1 MFRSVELTRIAQ
13 ERDLYLGLLDLNA
26 ETDREAFLARALAL
40 IVGTVGAKQGY
51 LELFSS
57 DGNEAS
63 WYHATGFSGDEVER
77 IRTLVSRGVI
87 AHAVATGTVVRT
99 QAAFLDPRFRDRE
112 SVQRSKVDVVI
123 CAPIGRDPP
132 VGVLY
137 LQGQTE
143 PHAFTDE
150 EVLRIENFARLLAP
164 IAGIRFQEQA
174 EPQSDS
180 TAQYRRRM
188 KLHGLIGRSQ
198 ALAELFQEIEP
209 VARLNVGVLLTGE
222 NGTGKSIVA
231 LAIHNNSPRSDGP
244 FVAVNC
250 AAIPENLL
258 ESELFGARKGAF
270 TSATRDIEGKVAS
283 ANGGTLLLDEIGDL
297 PIMAQA
303 KLLMFLQTKEYSP
316 LGDSHTRKA
325 DVRIIAATNQD
336 LAEAVR
342 EKRFREDLLFRLN
355 VVSIRVPSLAE
366 RRADLPLLATYFCD
380 KALKTHDLPRVEL
393 SPDALRS
400 IAAAEWRGNVRQL
413 EHAVESA
420 TIRACAQGLSQIQS
434 SHLFKEGVEGT
445 NGESSPAEPEQTSE
459 HGSFQSETRDFQR
472 ALLERALKAADW
484 NVATAARRLD
494 ITRGHVYALIK
505 AFGLARD
512 RLGWL
517 SDKSEPSGGSDK
529 VGPKGRDHGPPR

>member
-1 MFRSVELTRIAQ
+1 MELTRVAQ

-40 IVGTVGAKQGY
+40 IVGAVGAKQGY

-57 DGNEAS
+57 DGNDAS

-112 SVQRSKVDVVI
+112 SVQRSKVDAVL

-150 EVLRIENFARLLAP
+150 EALRVENFARRLAP
-164 IAGIRFQEQA
+164 IAGSRFQEA
-174 EPQSDS
+174 ATPQSDP
-180 TAQYRRRM
+180 TASYRRRM
-188 KLHGLIGRSQ
+188 KLSGLIGHSP
-198 ALAELFQEIEP
+198 ALAALFQEIEP

-222 NGTGKSIVA
+222 NGTGKSVVA
-231 LAIHNNSPRSDGP
+231 LAIHNNSPRGSGP
-244 FVAVNC
+244 FVVVNC
-250 AAIPENLL
+250 AAIPENLI
-258 ESELFGARKGAF
+258 ESELFGARKGSF
-270 TSATRDIEGKVAS
+270 SSATRDIEGKVSA
-283 ANGGTLLLDEIGDL
+283 ANGGTLLLDEIGDM

-303 KLLMFLQTKEYSP
+303 KLLGFLQTKEYSP
-316 LGDSHTRKA
+316 LGEALPRKA
-325 DVRIIAATNQD
+325 DVRIIAATNVE

-366 RRADLPLLATYFCD
+366 RRADLPQLAAYFCE
-380 KALKTHDLPRVEL
+380 KALKTHNLPRVEL

-420 TIRACAQGLSQIQS
+420 TIRAGAQGLSQIQS
-434 SHLFKEGVEGT
+434 SHLFRDAADGA
-445 NGESSPAEPEQTSE
+445 NGSAGDAAIEMSSE
-459 HGSFQSETRDFQR
+459 HGTFQGETRDFQKQ
-472 ALLERALKAADW
+472 LLERALKAADW

-494 ITRGHVYALIK
+494 LTRGHVYALVK
-505 AFGLARD
+505 AFGLARE
-512 RLGWL
+512 R
-517 SDKSEPSGGSDK
+517 
-529 VGPKGRDHGPPR
+529 

>member
-1 MFRSVELTRIAQ
+1 MELTRVAQ

-40 IVGTVGAKQGY
+40 IVGAVGARQGY

-63 WYHATGFSGDEVER
+63 WYHATGFSGDEVEH

-112 SVQRSKVDVVI
+112 SVQRSKVDAVL

-150 EVLRIENFARLLAP
+150 EALRVENFARRLAP
-164 IAGIRFQEQA
+164 IAGLRFQEQTA
-174 EPQSDS
+174 PQSDP
-180 TAQYRRRM
+180 TASYRRRM
-188 KLHGLIGRSQ
+188 KLQGLIGRSP

-222 NGTGKSIVA
+222 NGTGKGVIA
-231 LAIHNNSPRSDGP
+231 QIIHNNSPRANGP
-244 FVAVNC
+244 FMVVNC
-250 AAIPENLL
+250 AAIPENLI
-258 ESELFGARKGAF
+258 ESELFGARRGAF
-270 TSATRDIEGKVAS
+270 SSATRDIEGKVSA
-283 ANGGTLLLDEIGDL
+283 ANGGTLLLDEIGDM
-297 PIMAQA
+297 PITSQQ
-303 KLLMFLQTKEYSP
+303 KLLGFLQTKEYSP
-316 LGDSHTRKA
+316 LGEAQSRKA
-325 DVRIIAATNQD
+325 DVRIIAATNVD
-336 LAEAVR
+336 LVEAVR

-355 VVSIRVPSLAE
+355 IVSIRVPSLAE
-366 RRADLPLLATYFCD
+366 RRVDLPSLAIFFCE
-380 KALKTHDLPRVEL
+380 KAQKTHNLPRVEL

-413 EHAVESA
+413 EHAVEAA
-420 TIRACAQGLSQIQS
+420 TIRSAAQGLTQIQS
-434 SHLFKEGVEGT
+434 SHLFRDGPEGS
-445 NGESSPAEPEQTSE
+445 NGSETTPGPAQSSE
-459 HGSFQSETRDFQR
+459 HGTFQGETRKFQKQ
-472 ALLERALKAADW
+472 LLERALKSADW
-484 NVATAARRLD
+484 NVATAARHLD

-505 AFGLARD
+505 AFGLARE
-512 RLGWL
+512 R
-517 SDKSEPSGGSDK
+517 
-529 VGPKGRDHGPPR
+529 

>member
-1 MFRSVELTRIAQ
+1 MDCTRIAQ

-57 DGNEAS
+57 DGNDAS

-99 QAAFLDPRFRDRE
+99 QALFLDPRFRDRE
-112 SVQRSKVDVVI
+112 SVQRSKADAVL

-150 EVLRIENFARLLAP
+150 EALRVENFARRLAP
-164 IAGIRFQEQA
+164 IAGIRFQEQTA
-174 EPQSDS
+174 PQSDR
-180 TAQYRRRM
+180 TAPYRKRL
-188 KLHGLIGRSQ
+188 KLAGLVGASA
-198 ALAELFQEIEP
+198 ALAKLFQDLDS
-209 VARLNVGVLLTGE
+209 VARLNVSVLLTGE
-222 NGTGKSIVA
+222 NGTGKSVVA
-231 LAIHNNSPRSDGP
+231 AAIHANSPRVNEP
-244 FVAVNC
+244 FMAVNC
-250 AAIPENLL
+250 AAIPENLI
-258 ESELFGARKGAF
+258 ESELFGVKKGAF
-270 TSATRDIEGKVAS
+270 TDATRDIEGKVSA

-297 PIMAQA
+297 PMKAQGS
-303 KLLMFLQTKEYSP
+303 LLQFLQTKEYSV
-316 LGDSHTRKA
+316 LGESRLRKA
-325 DVRIIAATNQD
+325 DVRIIAATNVD
-336 LAEAVR
+336 LEEAVR

-366 RRADLPLLATYFCD
+366 RREDLAQLALYFCE
-380 KALKTHDLPRVEL
+380 KALKAHDLPRVEL

-413 EHAVESA
+413 ENAVVA
-420 TIRACAQGLSQIQS
+420 AAIRAAGQGLTQIQS
-434 SHLFKEGVEGT
+434 SHLFREATDAT
-445 NGESSPAEPEQTSE
+445 NGRGAVQEPAPNAE
-459 HGSFQSETRDFQR
+459 HGTFQEETRQFQK
-472 ALLERALKAADW
+472 ALLARALKAADW
-484 NVATAARRLD
+484 NVATAARQLD

-505 AFGLARD
+505 AFGLTRD
-512 RLGWL
+512 R
-517 SDKSEPSGGSDK
+517 
-529 VGPKGRDHGPPR
+529 

>member
-1 MFRSVELTRIAQ
+1 MELTRVAQ

-57 DGNEAS
+57 DGNDAS

-112 SVQRSKVDVVI
+112 SVQRSKVDAVL

-150 EVLRIENFARLLAP
+150 EALRVENFARRLAP
-164 IAGIRFQEQA
+164 IAGIRFQEQVA
-174 EPQSDS
+174 PQADA
-180 TAQYRRRM
+180 TVFYRKRM
-188 KLHGLIGRSQ
+188 KLHGLVGGST
-198 ALAELFQEIEP
+198 ALAKLFQDLES

-222 NGTGKSIVA
+222 NGTGKTLVA
-231 LAIHNNSPRSDGP
+231 TAIHNNSPRAGEP

-258 ESELFGARKGAF
+258 ESELFGSRKGAF
-270 TSATRDIEGKVAS
+270 TGATREIEGKVAA
-283 ANGGTLLLDEIGDL
+283 ANGGTLLLDEIGD
-297 PIMAQA
+297 MSMKAQA
-303 KLLMFLQTKEYSP
+303 SLLQFLQTKEYAP
-316 LGDSHTRKA
+316 LGEARTRKA
-325 DVRIIAATNQD
+325 DVRIIAATNVD
-336 LAEAVR
+336 LDEAVR
-342 EKRFREDLLFRLN
+342 EKRFREDLLFRLA

-366 RRADLPLLATYFCD
+366 RRADLPALAVYFCD
-380 KALKTHDLPRVEL
+380 KAIKIHDLPRVEL

-413 EHAVESA
+413 ENAIVA
-420 TIRACAQGLSQIQS
+420 AAIRASGQGLTQIQS
-434 SHLFKEGVEGT
+434 SHLFREGAEGA
-445 NGESSPAEPEQTSE
+445 NGIESTPKPDPTAG
-459 HGSFQSETRDFQR
+459 HGTFQEETHKFQK

-484 NVATAARRLD
+484 NVATAARQLD
-494 ITRGHVYALIK
+494 LTRGHVYALVK
-505 AFGLARD
+505 AFGLTRE
-512 RLGWL
+512 R
-517 SDKSEPSGGSDK
+517 
-529 VGPKGRDHGPPR
+529 

>member
-1 MFRSVELTRIAQ
+1 MSRTLGSAIFRTMELTRIAQ
-13 ERDLYLGLLDLNA
+13 ERDLYVGLLDLNA

-40 IVGTVGAKQGY
+40 IVGAVGAKQGY

-63 WYHATGFSGDEVER
+63 WYHATGFSGDEVET

-112 SVQRSKVDVVI
+112 SVQRSKVDAVL

-150 EVLRIENFARLLAP
+150 EALRVENFARRLAP

-174 EPQSDS
+174 APQSDP
-180 TAQYRRRM
+180 TATYRRRM
-188 KLHGLIGRSQ
+188 KLHGLIGRSA

-209 VARLNVGVLLTGE
+209 VARLNVGVLLTGD
-222 NGTGKSIVA
+222 NGTGKSVVA
-231 LAIHNNSPRSDGP
+231 TAIHKNSPRESGP
-244 FVAVNC
+244 FVTVNC

-258 ESELFGARKGAF
+258 ESELFGARKGSHSMA
-270 TSATRDIEGKVAS
+270 ARDMEGKVSA
-283 ANGGTLLLDEIGDL
+283 ANGGTLLLDEIGDM
-297 PIMAQA
+297 PILAQA
-303 KLLMFLQTKEYSP
+303 KLLGFLQTKEYSP
-316 LGDSHTRKA
+316 LGDTQQRKA
-325 DVRIIAATNQD
+325 DVRIIAATNVD
-336 LAEAVR
+336 LVEAVR
-342 EKRFREDLLFRLN
+342 ERRFREDLLFRLN

-366 RRADLPLLATYFCD
+366 RRADLPLLATYFCE
-380 KALKTHDLPRVEL
+380 KAQKTHNLPRVEL

-400 IAAAEWRGNVRQL
+400 IAAAEWRGNIRQL

-420 TIRACAQGLSQIQS
+420 TIRSSAQGLSQIQS
-434 SHLFKEGVEGT
+434 SHLFRDGT
-445 NGESSPAEPEQTSE
+445 DGSNGIEPPPDTEPGGE
-459 HGSFQSETRDFQR
+459 HGTFQGETRQFQKQ
-472 ALLERALKAADW
+472 LLERALKAADW
-484 NVATAARRLD
+484 NVATAARHLD

-505 AFGLARD
+505 AFGLARE
-512 RLGWL
+512 R
-517 SDKSEPSGGSDK
+517 
-529 VGPKGRDHGPPR
+529 

>member
-1 MFRSVELTRIAQ
+1 MELTRVAQ

-26 ETDREAFLARALAL
+26 ETDREAFLARALSL
-40 IVGTVGAKQGY
+40 IVGAVGAKQGY

-57 DGNEAS
+57 DGNDAS

-112 SVQRSKVDVVI
+112 SVQRSKVDAVL

-137 LQGQTE
+137 LQGQQE

-150 EVLRIENFARLLAP
+150 EALRVENFARRLAP

-174 EPQSDS
+174 APQSDP
-180 TAQYRRRM
+180 TAPYRRRM
-188 KLHGLIGRSQ
+188 KVHGLIGRST

-222 NGTGKSIVA
+222 NGTGKTVVA
-231 LAIHNNSPRSDGP
+231 LAIHNNSPRANGP

-258 ESELFGARKGAF
+258 ESELFGARKGSF
-270 TSATRDIEGKVAS
+270 SSAMRDIEGKVSA
-283 ANGGTLLLDEIGDL
+283 ANGGTLLLDEIGDM

-303 KLLMFLQTKEYSP
+303 KLLTFLQTKEYSP
-316 LGDSHTRKA
+316 LGEAQSRKA
-325 DVRIIAATNQD
+325 DVRIIAATNVD

-355 VVSIRVPSLAE
+355 VVSIRVPSLAD
-366 RRADLPLLATYFCD
+366 RREDLPQLAVFFCD
-380 KALKTHDLPRVEL
+380 KALKTHNLPRVEL

-413 EHAVESA
+413 ENAVESA
-420 TIRACAQGLSQIQS
+420 TIRASGQGLTQIQS
-434 SHLFKEGVEGT
+434 SHLFREGT
-445 NGESSPAEPEQTSE
+445 DGSSGGESVAQPDATSE
-459 HGSFQSETRDFQR
+459 HGTFQVETRQFQR
-472 ALLERALKAADW
+472 QLLERALKAADW

-505 AFGLARD
+505 VLGLVRD
-512 RLGWL
+512 R
-517 SDKSEPSGGSDK
+517 
-529 VGPKGRDHGPPR
+529 

>member
-1 MFRSVELTRIAQ
+1 MELTRVAQ

-40 IVGTVGAKQGY
+40 IVGAVGAQQGY

-57 DGNEAS
+57 DGNDAS

-112 SVQRSKVDVVI
+112 SVQRSRVEAVI

-143 PHAFTDE
+143 PHAFSDE
-150 EVLRIENFARLLAP
+150 EALRVENFARRLAP
-164 IAGIRFQEQA
+164 IAGSRFQEA
-174 EPQSDS
+174 TAPQSDP
-180 TAQYRRRM
+180 TAAYRRRM
-188 KLHGLIGRSQ
+188 KLQGLVGHSP
-198 ALAELFQEIEP
+198 ALAALFQEIEP

-222 NGTGKSIVA
+222 NGTGKSVAA
-231 LAIHNNSPRSDGP
+231 LAIHNNSPRAGGP
-244 FVAVNC
+244 FVTVNC
-250 AAIPENLL
+250 AAIPENLI
-258 ESELFGARKGAF
+258 ESELFGARKGSF
-270 TSATRDIEGKVAS
+270 SSAVRDIEGKVSA
-283 ANGGTLLLDEIGDL
+283 ANGGTLLLDEIGDM

-303 KLLMFLQTKEYSP
+303 KLLGFLQTKEYSP
-316 LGDSHTRKA
+316 LGEAQPRKA
-325 DVRIIAATNQD
+325 DVRIIAATNVD

-355 VVSIRVPSLAE
+355 VVSIRLPSLAE
-366 RRADLPLLATYFCD
+366 RRADLAQLAVYFCD
-380 KALKTHDLPRVEL
+380 KALKTHNLPRVEL

-413 EHAVESA
+413 EHAVEAA
-420 TIRACAQGLSQIQS
+420 TIRAGAQGLSQIQS
-434 SHLFKEGVEGT
+434 SHLFREGAESGNGASVE
-445 NGESSPAEPEQTSE
+445 PAPEASSE
-459 HGSFQSETRDFQR
+459 HGTFQGETRDFQKQ
-472 ALLERALKAADW
+472 LLERALKAADW
-484 NVATAARRLD
+484 NVATASRRLD
-494 ITRGHVYALIK
+494 LTRGHVYALIK
-505 AFGLARD
+505 AFGLARE
-512 RLGWL
+512 R
-517 SDKSEPSGGSDK
+517 
-529 VGPKGRDHGPPR
+529 